1 MEASVLLRSFSVA
14 PVSSCGQIASAHPYL
29 KWAVGIR
36 PATETL
42 HIRSTDTVTNLGAS
56 AMPLLDRLR
65 QELDRAGKSA
75 QRALD
80 EGRLRLDLYRAR
92 QSVDRFA
99 QRFGYAVYRAK
110 KAGVE
115 LTVEELA
122 AHMGNMTAAEAE
134 VTRLETL
141 IAEASKQRRDLLT
154 GNPPKP
160 TAD

>member
-1 MEASVLLRSFSVA
+1 MA
-14 PVSSCGQIASAHPYL
+14 
-29 KWAVGIR
+29 
-36 PATETL
+36 
-42 HIRSTDTVTNLGAS
+42 
-56 AMPLLDRLR
+56 LLDRLR

-75 QRALD
+75 QRAVD

-99 QRFGYAVYRAK
+99 QRFGYATYRAK

-115 LTVEELA
+115 LTIEELA

-141 IAEASKQRRDLLT
+141 VKEAAKQRKELL
-154 GNPPKP
+154 GGPEKP
-160 TAD
+160 ATPDAST